1 MLLER
6 KYIHFFILLI
16 SSLFISLAWLWPKA
30 YQPWLSYTQD
40 LFAFFSVSIIFILL
54 INKKIKI
61 NFIFL
66 ILILISA
73 IPLIQYGFG
82 TLYYLSDAILV
93 SYYLFFFC
101 LAYLIGYNFLYYFDK
116 EKIFFFIGI
125 VIGICACISAF
136 FSVLQYLGY
145 SFNFL
150 RYLKGDRPYANFGQP
165 NNMATF
171 HFMGILSL
179 LYLNQVKKINH
190 LIFILLSILLIF
202 SLVISQSRAV
212 WLSFILIFL
221 LSMFASNR
229 KPIIIKLSFLSLI
242 YISTSLVLN
251 TILSSINVT
260 ALERGWESGWRLEHW
275 KHLTYAL
282 QQKPWFG
289 YGWYQT
295 HIAQLEGVLL
305 FKNEGYLS
313 SAHNIILDIL
323 LWNGIPLGCLIVSL
337 CFYIFFKILKSK
349 LKTNE
354 FIILLIIIPILGHS
368 LLEYPFYYAF
378 FLIPF
383 AFILGVLSDGIRPI
397 FSLNENTSKLIFLV
411 LIVVFSFSYQQIYI
425 TMNRLSVASFYSE
438 SNQQLNYPDKIIL
451 LNKMSVQ
458 EEWLLLDPLSQVD
471 VNKINIFRNF
481 VMHQPTYYNLMKF
494 SQLLASNKQY
504 DEARQKLRILNA
516 LYSKNH
522 SEDELLKKIDFKG
535 NLMISNA
542 N

>member
-1 MLLER
+1 MHIEH
-6 KYIHFFILLI
+6 KYIQYCIFLTSTLFM
-16 SSLFISLAWLWPKA
+16 SLSWLWPKA

-40 LFAFFSVSIIFILL
+40 LFTFFAVSTLFILL
-54 INKKIKI
+54 INKKINI
-61 NFIFL
+61 NFMFL
-66 ILILISA
+66 IFICMSA
-73 IPLIQYGFG
+73 IPLIQYGLG
-82 TLYYLSDAILV
+82 ILYYASDAILV
-93 SYYLFFFC
+93 SYYLLFFC
-101 LAYLIGYNFLYYFDK
+101 LAYLVGYNFSYYFDK
-116 EKIFFFIGI
+116 EKIFIFISI
-125 VIGICACISAF
+125 LIGVCACISAC
-136 FSVLQYLGY
+136 FSILQYLGY
-145 SFNFL
+145 SFDFL

-179 LYLNQVKKINH
+179 LYLNQVKRINH
-190 LIFILLSILLIF
+190 QIFILLSILLIF

-212 WLSFILIFL
+212 WLSFILVFL

-229 KPIIIKLSFLSLI
+229 KPIIIKLSFLGLI
-242 YISTSLVLN
+242 YISISLVLN
-251 TILSSINVT
+251 TILSSINTT
-260 ALERGWESGWRLEHW
+260 ALERGLGGGWRLEHW
-275 KHLTYAL
+275 KHLIYAI

-337 CFYIFFKILKSK
+337 CFYILFKILKSK

-354 FIILLIIIPILGHS
+354 FIMFLIIVPILGHS
-368 LLEYPFYYAF
+368 LLEYPLYYAF

-383 AFILGVLSDGIRPI
+383 ALILGVLSDGIRPI
-397 FSLNENTSKLIFLV
+397 FSLNEDASKLIFLV
-411 LIVVFSFSYQQIYI
+411 LIVVFAFSYQQIYI

-451 LNKMSVQ
+451 LNKMSIQ

-481 VMHQPTYYNLMKF
+481 VMHHPTYYNLMKF
-494 SQLLASNKQY
+494 SQLLASNRQY

-535 NLMISNA
+535 NLTISNA